1 MSELTLIEASNG
13 AKPKVVGVAYSGGK
27 MNLPG
32 WRHPVVVDLAG
43 MEIPESVPLLTN
55 HENKTDSRI
64 GLISAAVRNN
74 VLEITGEIV
83 SDSKDAAD
91 IIAQGKAGADW
102 QLSIGADVKEC
113 ELVKGSREVN
123 GQEVEGPFYHIKK
136 STLREVSVVL
146 RGVLAPVHLEDVNRI
161 SFVPVQPV
169 VVVIAPI
176 AAVAGAGRFAGLTP
190 AVKRPYAGYGDFA
203 CAAVLIARSQR
214 GHNKGTEQNQGEDE
228 G

>member
-1 MSELTLIEASNG
+1 
-13 AKPKVVGVAYSGGK
+13 

-64 GLISAAVRNN
+64 GLISAQFGTMHWRSP
-74 VLEITGEIV
+74 ER
-83 SDSKDAAD
+83 SSPDSRDAAD

-136 STLREVSVVL
+136 IDAAGGFRCC
-146 RGVLAPVHLEDVNRI
+146 RGR
-161 SFVPVQPV
+161 
-169 VVVIAPI
+169 
-176 AAVAGAGRFAGLTP
+176 GMLTP
-190 AVKRPYAGYGDFA
+190 
-203 CAAVLIARSQR
+203 I
-214 GHNKGTEQNQGEDE
+214 
-228 G
+228 